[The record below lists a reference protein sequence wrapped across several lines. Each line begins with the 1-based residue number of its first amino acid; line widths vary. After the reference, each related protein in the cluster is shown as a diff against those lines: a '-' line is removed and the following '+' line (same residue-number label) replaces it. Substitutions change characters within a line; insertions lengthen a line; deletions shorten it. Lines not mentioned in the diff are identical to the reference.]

1 MVHFFQNTY
10 YSKYSRK
17 YNYIDT
23 LSKNNNKELIQYL
36 VIRGR
41 EKYCIPCNYSD
52 RFTADIMADAY
63 HSKSHGFYCA
73 RDKPEDSIANL
84 F

>member
-1 MVHFFQNTY
+1 MIHSFRIYIAQNI
-10 YSKYSRK
+10 RK

-23 LSKNNNKELIQYL
+23 LSKNNNKQLIQYL

-41 EKYCIPCNYSD
+41 EKYCIPCNYLD

-63 HSKSHGFYCA
+63 HSKPHGHCA